1 MDSRES
7 LASQPSLQQ
16 HHAHHQQQ
24 QQPPPGMNM
33 MMPPNSFSTHHH
45 LSNNSN
51 AAAANNNKNAN
62 MMSPNSMQQRFPFN
76 PSNQFG
82 DGSSPSGGFRTDGYS
97 IEPARKKR
105 GRPRKYSPSPDG
117 NIALGLAPAPVAAVP
132 PSGGGNLDSS
142 NDGSGGTPNADS
154 SAKKNRGRPA
164 GSGKKQLDALGAP
177 GVGFTPH
184 VIIVKAG
191 EDIASTIM
199 AFSQQGPRTVCVLS
213 ANGAIGNVTLRQ
225 PATSGGTVT
234 YEGRFEIISL
244 SGSFLHSESNGNHSK
259 PSGLSV
265 SLAGSDGRVLGGGVA
280 GMLVAASPVQVIVGS
295 FIADAKKP
303 KSSSGPSPAAPPN
316 MLTFGGGG
324 GGAAPG
330 ISPPSEG
337 PSSESSDESGSSPLQ
352 RIPGSYNNSSH
363 HHHHQQ
369 QQQHHQQ
376 PPQQQHHQQ
385 PPQQQQQQQQ
395 PMQNLPMY
403 TNMGWPS
410 STMNML
416 PN

>member
-1 MDSRES
+1 
-7 LASQPSLQQ
+7 
-16 HHAHHQQQ
+16 
-24 QQPPPGMNM
+24 
-33 MMPPNSFSTHHH
+33 
-45 LSNNSN
+45 
-51 AAAANNNKNAN
+51 
-62 MMSPNSMQQRFPFN
+62 MQQRFPFN
-76 PSNQFG
+76 ASDQYG
-82 DGSSPSGGFRTDGYS
+82 DGSSPSGGFRAGGYS
-97 IEPARKKR
+97 VEPAKKKR
-105 GRPRKYSPSPDG
+105 GRPRKYSPSSDG
-117 NIALGLAPAPVAAVP
+117 NIALGLAPAPVTAISNVAAAG
-132 PSGGGNLDSS
+132 GGGNLESS

-154 SAKKNRGRPA
+154 SAKKHRGRPA

-199 AFSQQGPRTVCVLS
+199 AFSQQGPRTVCILS
-213 ANGAIGNVTLRQ
+213 ANGAICNVTLRQ

-244 SGSFLHSESNGNHSK
+244 SGSFLHSESNGNRSR

-295 FIADAKKP
+295 FIADGKKS
-303 KSSSGPSPAAPPN
+303 KSSVGPSSAAPPN
-316 MLTFGGGG
+316 MLTFGGGV
-324 GGAAPG
+324 AG

-337 PSSESSDESGSSPLQ
+337 PSSESSDESGSSSLHRMPA
-352 RIPGSYNNSSH
+352 SYNNASH
-363 HHHHQQ
+363 HHHH
-369 QQQHHQQ
+369 HH
-376 PPQQQHHQQ
+376 
-385 PPQQQQQQQQ
+385 QQQQQQ
-395 PMQNLPMY
+395 PMQNLGMY
-403 TNMGWPS
+403 SNMGWPN

>member
-7 LASQPSLQQ
+7 LAPPPSLQQ
-16 HHAHHQQQ
+16 QHHQQQ
-24 QQPPPGMNM
+24 QQPPPGM
-33 MMPPNSFSTHHH
+33 MMPPNSYSTHHHHH
-45 LSNNSN
+45 LSNTSN
-51 AAAANNNKNAN
+51 ASIANNNKNAN
-62 MMSPNSMQQRFPFN
+62 MISPNSMQQQRFPFN
-76 PSNQFG
+76 SSDQYGG
-82 DGSSPSGGFRTDGYS
+82 DGSSPSGGFRAGGYGG

-105 GRPRKYSPSPDG
+105 GRPRKYSPSADG
-117 NIALGLAPAPVAAVP
+117 NIALGLAPAPVTAVSNVVAAAGA
-132 PSGGGNLDSS
+132 GGGNLESE

-154 SAKKNRGRPA
+154 SAKKHRGRPA
-164 GSGKKQLDALGAP
+164 GSGKKQMDALGAP

-199 AFSQQGPRTVCVLS
+199 AFSQQGPRTVCILS
-213 ANGAIGNVTLRQ
+213 ANGAICNVTLRQ

-244 SGSFLHSESNGNHSK
+244 SGSFLHSESNGNRSR

-295 FIADAKKP
+295 FIADGKKS
-303 KSSSGPSPAAPPN
+303 KSSVGPSSAGPPN
-316 MLTFGGGG
+316 MLTFGGGDG
-324 GGAAPG
+324 GGVAG

-337 PSSESSDESGSSPLQ
+337 PSSESSDDSGSSPLH
-352 RIPGSYNNSSH
+352 RMPASYNNASH
-363 HHHHQQ
+363 H
-369 QQQHHQQ
+369 
-376 PPQQQHHQQ
+376 
-385 PPQQQQQQQQ
+385 QQQQQQQQ
-395 PMQNLPMY
+395 PMQNMGMY
-403 TNMGWPS
+403 SNMGWPN

>member
-7 LASQPSLQQ
+7 LAPPPSLQQ
-16 HHAHHQQQ
+16 HHAHHQQH
-24 QQPPPGMNM
+24 PPPGMNM

-51 AAAANNNKNAN
+51 TAPPNNNKNAN

-76 PSNQFG
+76 PSNQYG
-82 DGSSPSGGFRTDGYS
+82 DGSSPSGGFRADGYS

-117 NIALGLAPAPVAAVP
+117 NIALGLAPAPIAAIP
-132 PSGGGNLDSS
+132 ASAGGNLDSS

-199 AFSQQGPRTVCVLS
+199 AFSQQGPRTVCILS

-244 SGSFLHSESNGNHSK
+244 SGSFLHSEINGNSSK

-295 FIADAKKP
+295 FIADGKKS
-303 KSSSGPSPAAPPN
+303 KSSGGPSLAAPPN
-316 MLTFGGGG
+316 MLNFGGGGGG
-324 GGAAPG
+324 GGAAVPG
-330 ISPPSEG
+330 VSPPSEG
-337 PSSESSDESGSSPLQ
+337 QSSESSDESGSSPLQ

-363 HHHHQQ
+363 NHHH

-376 PPQQQHHQQ
+376 PPQQ

-403 TNMGWPS
+403 TNMGWPN